1 MSTTK
6 FPNMFVC
13 LTKTTHCKKVFFP
26 TKLEKI
32 VHNGPNKDIGL
43 NFNNQINLGECRLD
57 GIESLGLND
66 IKPFQPQDLFHVHF

>member
-13 LTKTTHCKKVFFP
+13 STKTTHCKKVFFP
-26 TKLEKI
+26 TKLKNI

-43 NFNNQINLGECRLD
+43 NFNNQINLGECRWD